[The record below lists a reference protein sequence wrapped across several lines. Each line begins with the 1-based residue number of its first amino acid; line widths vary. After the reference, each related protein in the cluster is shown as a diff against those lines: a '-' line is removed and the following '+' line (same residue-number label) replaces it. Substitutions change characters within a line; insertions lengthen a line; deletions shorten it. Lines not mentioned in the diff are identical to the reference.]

1 MKTHT
6 SKIVIDKARGLRF
19 TESPRWHDGRLWFLD
34 IHDKRIK
41 TADLSGRVETA
52 LELPFIP
59 NALGFRRDGSLLVG
73 DAMQRQIHRW
83 DGEALQPLADL
94 SGITTFC
101 LSDGIV
107 DAQDRMYVGDIGYNF
122 FDPANKPVDTCV
134 IACVDPDGR
143 VRVVAR
149 DLSFPNGM
157 VITPDGQTLIVAE
170 TMGHRLTA
178 FDIQADGSLA
188 NRRLYA
194 QLPEDLSPDGMAL
207 DAEGA
212 VWLANP
218 EGQFGALRVREGG
231 EIVERV
237 ELDTSAMR
245 SCSAGR
251 SAAAS
256 SSAAR
261 TPTIRPRSRVLR
273 ARPCGWSG
281 SRCPGRAFPEV
292 GKAREIEVG
301 L

>member
-6 SKIVIDKARGLRF
+6 SKTLIDKTRGLKF
-19 TESPRWHDGRLWFLD
+19 TESPRWHDGKLWFLD

-41 TADLSGRVETA
+41 TADLGGRLETSV
-52 LELPFIP
+52 ELPFIP
-59 NALGFRRDGSLLVG
+59 NAFGIRRDGSLLVG

-83 DGEALQPLADL
+83 DGQALQPLADL

-134 IACVDPDGR
+134 IACLEPDGR
-143 VRVVAR
+143 ARVVAK
-149 DLSFPNGM
+149 DLSFPNGI
-157 VITPDGQTLIVAE
+157 VVTPDGKTLIVGE

-178 FDIQADGSLA
+178 FDVQADGSLA
-188 NRRLYA
+188 NRRVYA
-194 QLPEDLSPDGMAL
+194 QLPEDVSPDGIAL

-218 EGQFGALRVREGG
+218 EGKFGVLRVREGG

-237 ELDTSAMR
+237 ELDTESYAVMLGGAEHRSLFICGSDSHDPAEIAKAPSATLR
-245 SCSAGR
+245 VVEVEVPGAGV
-251 SAAAS
+251 
-256 SSAAR
+256 
-261 TPTIRPRSRVLR
+261 P
-273 ARPCGWSG
+273 
-281 SRCPGRAFPEV
+281 
-292 GKAREIEVG
+292 
-301 L
+301 

>member
-6 SKIVIDKARGLRF
+6 SQIVIDQRRGLKF
-19 TESPRWHDGRLWFLD
+19 TESPRWRDGKLWFLD

-41 TADLSGRVETA
+41 TADLDGRLETA

-59 NALGFRRDGSLLVG
+59 NAFGHRRDGSLLVG

-83 DGEALQPLADL
+83 EGKALQPLADL

-107 DAQDRMYVGDIGYNF
+107 DAQDRLYLGDIGYNF

-134 IACVDPDGR
+134 IACVEPDGR
-143 VRVVAR
+143 ARVVAR

-157 VITPDGQTLIVAE
+157 VVTPNGRTLIVAE

-178 FDIQADGSLA
+178 YDVQPDGSLA
-188 NRRLYA
+188 NRRVYA
-194 QLPEDLSPDGMAL
+194 QLPEDVSPDGIAL

-218 EGQFGALRVREGG
+218 EGEFGALRVREGG

-237 ELDTSAMR
+237 ALDTQCYAVMLGGPER
-245 SCSAGR
+245 R
-251 SAAAS
+251 HLF
-256 SSAAR
+256 
-261 TPTIRPRSRVLR
+261 I
-273 ARPCGWSG
+273 SG
-281 SRCPGRAFPEV
+281 SDSHDPAEIAHAPSATLRVVEVEVPGAGTP
-292 GKAREIEVG
+292 
-301 L
+301 

>member
-6 SKIVIDKARGLRF
+6 GKIMIDKGRGLKF
-19 TESPRWHDGRLWFLD
+19 TESPRWHYGKLWFLD

-41 TADLSGRVETA
+41 TADLGGRVETA
-52 LELPFIP
+52 VELPFIP
-59 NALGFRRDGSLLVG
+59 NAFGHRRDGSLLVG

-83 DGEALQPLADL
+83 DGKALQPLANIAD
-94 SGITTFC
+94 ITVFC

-143 VRVVAR
+143 ARIVAE
-149 DLSFPNGM
+149 DLSFPNGI
-157 VITPDGQTLIVAE
+157 VITPDGKTMIVAE

-178 FDIQADGSLA
+178 FDVQPDGSLA
-188 NRRLYA
+188 NRRIYA
-194 QLPEDLSPDGMAL
+194 QLPDDVSPDGIAL

-218 EGQFGALRVREGG
+218 EGQYGVLRVREGG

-237 ELDTSAMR
+237 ELDTEGYAVMLGGPQRRHLFICGSDSHDPATIATSPSATLR
-245 SCSAGR
+245 VVEVEVPGAG
-251 SAAAS
+251 
-256 SSAAR
+256 
-261 TPTIRPRSRVLR
+261 TP
-273 ARPCGWSG
+273 
-281 SRCPGRAFPEV
+281 
-292 GKAREIEVG
+292 
-301 L
+301 